1 MWGGVGEYGC
11 LGTGIG
17 CVDICEDERGR
28 GVLGDD
34 SVIVYYRSHGRLR
47 ADMVVSGPGSRVRV
61 FFFLSGVSWSIW
73 VERGRENTV
82 LVIVRNSRAA
92 MEFYVVLVVIAIVD
106 SACGRALL

>member
-61 FFFLSGVSWSIW
+61 FFFCLECLGRFGLNVEERILYLS
-73 VERGRENTV
+73 
-82 LVIVRNSRAA
+82 
-92 MEFYVVLVVIAIVD
+92 
-106 SACGRALL
+106 